1 MHIISLVRFIQ
12 RKKNERKKNLENR
25 VRCIGKNVNFDI
37 SRKVILFLC
46 CFAMTF
52 ASCELFF
59 CNIVSSNLEDKHF
72 LLRENILMSWNS
84 DRLRILLALWRPV
97 YTTAKV
103 WLSRVLLT
111 SSALVESR

>member
-1 MHIISLVRFIQ
+1 
-12 RKKNERKKNLENR
+12 
-25 VRCIGKNVNFDI
+25 
-37 SRKVILFLC
+37 
-46 CFAMTF
+46 MTF

-72 LLRENILMSWNS
+72 LLREDILMSWNS